1 MAGDVKARDQIILK
15 LLFALAAGTLL
26 FGVAVILFG
35 WFGQR

>member
-1 MAGDVKARDQIILK
+1 MARVKPRDQFILK

-35 WFGQR
+35 WFGKR

>member
-1 MAGDVKARDQIILK
+1 MARGVKSRDQIILK

-35 WFGQR
+35 WFGKR